1 MMTTPQP
8 QVPSTASN
16 IDPAGSTD
24 PRNLEE
30 QSTAGASPTD
40 PQSYPEQ
47 KHAGAVGYGPNFRFG
62 PTVGDKAGG
71 LMEEMRGKIM
81 HNQEHVHHGHDRRT
95 GELKKSLPSI
105 SFSAV
110 LVPTARL
117 PRFAEALTHVYPLL
131 LRRVLL
137 SSNTR
142 PDRWI
147 SEHLPNDWSTI
158 SFQSS

>member
-1 MMTTPQP
+1 MTTPQP

-95 GELKKSLPSI
+95 GELKKREHDEDMANGSP
-105 SFSAV
+105 FEKPVQKEEKHEEERAGAAG
-110 LVPTARL
+110 PEHAG
-117 PRFAEALTHVYPLL
+117 
-131 LRRVLL
+131 
-137 SSNTR
+137 
-142 PDRWI
+142 
-147 SEHLPNDWSTI
+147 SENVDTQKTI
-158 SFQSS
+158 G